1 MVRAQSSSIGQPHT
15 YGLMIEV
22 DGVLVDI
29 HKDCHRVAFNQ
40 AFEVSSKADPRCMQ
54 DSCIQHT
61 IRFIVRF
68 VDMIA

>member
-1 MVRAQSSSIGQPHT
+1 
-15 YGLMIEV
+15 MIEV